1 MPTFIYQGT
10 GGAKSVKCPPGDYV
24 ATVER
29 VEDKSGGVFDVH
41 MSVMLYAGQLAD
53 VRDRQWLN
61 KPNMAWK
68 VGRMLKCLGYFN
80 EAPEVGSESA
90 FEYDDLVGLRGH
102 IRVTHKTQPR
112 DDGTE
117 ATYVNVE
124 YLLDKGTLPKRQADA
139 PEEEDDGFNL

>member
-29 VEDKSGGVFDVH
+29 VEDKLGGVFDVH
-41 MSVMLYAGQLAD
+41 MSVMLAAGQLAD

-80 EAPEVGSESA
+80 EAPEVGSESS

-124 YLLDKGTLPKRQADA
+124 YLLDKGTLPKRQPA
-139 PEEEDDGFNL
+139 EEEDDGFNL